1 VRNMAYIGSKG
12 YYVKKLK
19 ENGIREMDGK
29 KLESFKSYD
38 LINLYCKEV
47 KGENNK

>member
-1 VRNMAYIGSKG
+1 MAHIGSKG

-19 ENGIREMDGK
+19 EHGIRDIDGK

-47 KGENNK
+47 KGENNQ

>member
-1 VRNMAYIGSKG
+1 MAYVGSKG

-19 ENGIREMDGK
+19 DNGIRNIDGK

-38 LINLYCKEV
+38 LINFYCKEV
-47 KGENNK
+47 KGQE